1 LRTITSLRLKKD
13 RRGVS
18 NIIVVV
24 LSLVV
29 ITVIAS
35 NVVLFSY
42 QMNQLD
48 WEKIHENMEITV
60 AGDTLSAHEE
70 ITTVG
75 GTNYITFRLVSA
87 DRAGTNFDVP
97 RTVGRHVCFRAVYPL
112 TGISSIPAS
121 TWTIYFRVQRYRT
134 ATGAVTLPVCYADVD
149 ILIRKSDDTI
159 RAIIATNVANSPN
172 LAADLDVWETV
183 SATYS
188 WSAYTVVD
196 QTDYLEVDFYIEVT
210 TAGTR
215 SAPRMR
221 IDDSSLPVADQTRVA
236 FSLEIFTFK
245 NRGSLTS
252 RLVSLW
258 VNNST
263 YHQRYAIDVIVNSGE
278 TISYLSVDTRLPD
291 GQYTVK
297 VVTER
302 GNVAVYS
309 GS

>member
-1 LRTITSLRLKKD
+1 LWTITSLRLKKD

-24 LSLVV
+24 LSLVIIV
-29 ITVIAS
+29 VIAS
-35 NVVLFSY
+35 NVVLWSY

-48 WEKIHENMEITV
+48 WEKIHENIEITIV
-60 AGDTLSAHEE
+60 GDTLTAHEE
-70 ITTVG
+70 TTTVG
-75 GTNYITFRLVSA
+75 GTNYRTLSLVGA
-87 DRAGTNFDVP
+87 DHAGTNFDVP
-97 RTVGRHVCFRAVYPL
+97 STVGRHLCFRVVYPL

-121 TWTIYFRVQRYRT
+121 TWTIYYQVQRYRT
-134 ATGAVTLPVCYADVD
+134 ATGAVTLPVCHADVN

-159 RAIIATNVANSPN
+159 RTTIATNVANSPN
-172 LAADLDVWETV
+172 FAAALDVWETV
-183 SATYS
+183 SGTYA
-188 WSAYTVVD
+188 WSDYSVVD
-196 QTDYLEVDFYIEVT
+196 QTDYLEVDFYIQVT

-236 FSLEIFTFK
+236 LSLEIFTFK
-245 NRGSLTS
+245 NKGSLTS

-263 YHQRYAIDVIVNSGE
+263 SHKRYAIDVIVNSGE
-278 TISYLSVDTRLPD
+278 TVSYLSTDIRFPD
-291 GQYTVK
+291 GQYMVK
-297 VVTER
+297 VATQR

-309 GS
+309 GV